1 MILFRTVILALAV
14 IPTACTQTAPA
25 TRCLDCKRHAI
36 TKPSVN
42 SAKLTFRRNDSA
54 PITVHLAWEPSPD
67 PIYSP
72 RGTMT
77 QISVSEAGRG
87 VFVAPRTIHN
97 LQVLRSIEDLWPE
110 SVELRSARPGDY
122 DLLLPHGV
130 PAGMG
135 ATLVQLRGYAFHSA
149 VSLVSP
155 RLLESYQKHPQG
167 PKQAP
172 QRLTVPTVALAAFG
186 GRIAATGQS
195 EDQSPPPLRFA
206 SLKTDD

>member
-25 TRCLDCKRHAI
+25 TRCLACKRHAI

-77 QISVSEAGRG
+77 QLIVIEAG
-87 VFVAPRTIHN
+87 
-97 LQVLRSIEDLWPE
+97 S
-110 SVELRSARPGDY
+110 
-122 DLLLPHGV
+122 
-130 PAGMG
+130 G
-135 ATLVQLRGYAFHSA
+135 AS
-149 VSLVSP
+149 VSP
-155 RLLESYQKHPQG
+155 RQPSL
-167 PKQAP
+167 
-172 QRLTVPTVALAAFG
+172 
-186 GRIAATGQS
+186 I
-195 EDQSPPPLRFA
+195 PPHHQPR
-206 SLKTDD
+206 

>member
-1 MILFRTVILALAV
+1 MILFRTVTLVLAV

-25 TRCLDCKRHAI
+25 TRSLICKRLAI

-42 SAKLTFRRNDSA
+42 SAKLTFRRSDSVA
-54 PITVHLAWEPSPD
+54 IEVHLAWEPSPD

-72 RGTMT
+72 RGAMT
-77 QISVSEAGRG
+77 QITVSEAGRG
-87 VFVAPRTIHN
+87 VFVAPRTIHD
-97 LQVLRSIEDLWPE
+97 LHVLRSIEDLWPE

-135 ATLVQLRGYAFHSA
+135 ATLVELRGYAFHSA

-155 RLLESYQKHPQG
+155 RLLESYQKHSQG
-167 PKQAP
+167 PEQAQ
-172 QRLTVPTVALAAFG
+172 QRLTAPSVALAAFG
-186 GRIAATGQS
+186 RRTAATEQS
-195 EDQSPPPLRFA
+195 EDQSPQPLCFA
-206 SLKTDD
+206 SFKTD